1 MNSLGETKGTDR
13 TSGTRGMADYRSEAV
28 RRENAAV
35 NSQNEAVGLGNERET
50 LAVCTPPAPE
60 PSAKRPGS

>member
-35 NSQNEAVGLGNERET
+35 NSQNEAVGLGNE
-50 LAVCTPPAPE
+50 AVNFRNEAVKQTSAP
-60 PSAKRPGS
+60 